1 MSDRFFSLVLQ
12 KEPRHVDDA
21 AVVERL
27 RDLVAPIG
35 LSVSLLKDGLD
46 GGPAVLEIGGAKVS
60 IVRQAQPV
68 PDGTLERVARG
79 SIGWPEAPAAVAVH
93 TGHVIVGCLEEA
105 QDHQQALHFAT
116 MTTLATAAVLQ
127 ESDGLGVYW
136 STGEIMVSG
145 QGWQQA
151 AAAILAK
158 SLPVADWIN
167 LIWRRGGEG
176 EIGAATEGAR
186 AFFGM
191 EIEFAPSRL
200 QPAEIAGKLF
210 NVVHYLLMN
219 GAVLKDGDTLGQSA
233 EEIIRVRFRERGAQF
248 DGRVIELSLERGEPM
263 PEPVSQPEQQSA
275 PMAASAPEAAPTGA
289 GPVSEAGDGTPP
301 VAMPAVPLP
310 DAGKPAR
317 PRRPVFGRRG
327 LN

>member
-105 QDHQQALHFAT
+105 QDHQQALHFAA

-127 ESDGLGVYW
+127 ESDGLGAVR
-136 STGEIMVSG
+136 
-145 QGWQQA
+145 QGGRLNSRRGVGRRHHQALRELQVGDVRHRELDAEELDVQGFPPLEDRDAVQQPPPDDDVAREAPAQEPRLQRPA
-151 AAAILAK
+151 AAHPPRGVGGHSPHPTAPPPHWPPGLQ
-158 SLPVADWIN
+158 ADDP
-167 LIWRRGGEG
+167 GG
-176 EIGAATEGAR
+176 
-186 AFFGM
+186 
-191 EIEFAPSRL
+191 
-200 QPAEIAGKLF
+200 
-210 NVVHYLLMN
+210 
-219 GAVLKDGDTLGQSA
+219 
-233 EEIIRVRFRERGAQF
+233 RESQF
-248 DGRVIELSLERGEPM
+248 WANF
-263 PEPVSQPEQQSA
+263 EQ
-275 PMAASAPEAAPTGA
+275 
-289 GPVSEAGDGTPP
+289 
-301 VAMPAVPLP
+301 
-310 DAGKPAR
+310 
-317 PRRPVFGRRG
+317 
-327 LN
+327 

>member
-105 QDHQQALHFAT
+105 QDHQQALHFAA

-151 AAAILAK
+151 AGRDPGEVPAGGGLDQPHLAAR
-158 SLPVADWIN
+158 
-167 LIWRRGGEG
+167 RRGRDRRRHRRRSGVLRHG
-176 EIGAATEGAR
+176 DRIR
-186 AFFGM
+186 A
-191 EIEFAPSRL
+191 
-200 QPAEIAGKLF
+200 
-210 NVVHYLLMN
+210 V
-219 GAVLKDGDTLGQSA
+219 T
-233 EEIIRVRFRERGAQF
+233 
-248 DGRVIELSLERGEPM
+248 
-263 PEPVSQPEQQSA
+263 
-275 PMAASAPEAAPTGA
+275 APTG
-289 GPVSEAGDGTPP
+289 GDRRQ
-301 VAMPAVPLP
+301 ALQRCPLSA
-310 DAGKPAR
+310 DE
-317 PRRPVFGRRG
+317 RRG
-327 LN
+327 AEGW